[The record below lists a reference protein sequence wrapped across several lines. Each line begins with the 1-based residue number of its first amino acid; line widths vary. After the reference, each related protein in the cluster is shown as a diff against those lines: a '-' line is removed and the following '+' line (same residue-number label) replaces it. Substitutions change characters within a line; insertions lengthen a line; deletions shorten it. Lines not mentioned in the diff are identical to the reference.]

1 MGTTDDMV
9 SDAELMLNYAA
20 ANKIALPAGCA
31 TELIASKGKSAE
43 LAVPGKSRDDFYAAF
58 DAAATVLNVSVAS
71 IRASTGRCDRLRP
84 LLDDAL
90 QLLEFA
96 AANAKQIEDD
106 IRDPLLAA
114 ADALSKGTPTLAD
127 EQAFMKAYQALT
139 VKTAPVTADT
149 LDASKTKLPD
159 LTDFF
164 SRERFADAFRGL
176 TIGRFVNAWVFL
188 FFLIITCVSLS
199 YYSLGSTGLAR
210 YHELHAFLSKTE
222 AELPLKRDLVAL
234 RESAVK
240 KEEAKVKREDEALAA
255 ANRNF
260 VEAQRVVTADEASV
274 REARAEHDAIP
285 DRLWTWSQQPCES
298 RGKLVTAY
306 PFYWTLCSAIDK
318 VPDGVAAPN
327 ALAKLEAARTV
338 AARLSEIY
346 LPLLL
351 GWLGAY
357 AFILRKMTKEISENS
372 FAKSSFL
379 RHIVRLGLGALAG
392 FVSTWLLTPEVV
404 GGEALKRISAWG
416 LAFIAGYGIE
426 LIFAF
431 MDRIINAFTTKTN

>member
-71 IRASTGRCDRLRP
+71 IRASTGRCERLRP

-159 LTDFF
+159 LADFF

-176 TIGRFVNAWVFL
+176 TLGRFVNALVFL
-188 FFLIITCVSLS
+188 FVLIITCVSLS

-210 YHELHAFLSKTE
+210 YHELHALLNKTE

-240 KEEAKVKREDEALAA
+240 KEEAKAKREDEALAA
-255 ANRNF
+255 AKRNF

-274 REARAEHDAIP
+274 REARVEHDAIP

-298 RGKLVTAY
+298 KGKLVTAY
-306 PFYWTLCSAIDK
+306 AFYWTLCSAVDK
-318 VPDGVAAPN
+318 VPDGTAPSV
-327 ALAKLEAARTV
+327 LAKLAAARTV

-372 FAKSSFL
+372 FAKGSAL

-392 FVSTWLLTPEVV
+392 FASTWLLTPEVV
-404 GGEALKRISAWG
+404 GGEALKRIPAWA